1 MHEFYHI
8 EQVLEADESLIQ
20 SLANLILDSVKNG
33 ASIGFMD
40 DMTEEDAIQFWTK
53 VLDKVAP
60 HKIILLIA
68 RETSSQHVIG
78 TVQLQIDLPKNQ
90 IHRADVAKMMVHS
103 EYRRKGIA
111 EQLLVEI
118 EKIALAQNRHI
129 LVLDTVTGSTAQKL
143 YQKCGWIEAG
153 NIPDYAMLPNG
164 ELCSTTYFY
173 KNLFKTNEN

>member
-1 MHEFYHI
+1 MHELYFI
-8 EQVLEADESLIQ
+8 EQASPKEKDLIQ
-20 SLANLILDSVKNG
+20 GLSDLVLDTVKRG

-40 DMTEEDAIQFWTK
+40 DINKEDAIQFWTQ
-53 VLDKVAP
+53 VLDKVTQEKAV
-60 HKIILLIA
+60 LLIA
-68 RETSSQHVIG
+68 RETSTQQIIG

-103 EYRRKGIA
+103 EHRRKGIA

-129 LVLDTVTGSTAQKL
+129 LVLDTVTGSPAQSL
-143 YQKCGWIEAG
+143 YQKCGWIEVG
-153 NIPDYAMLPNG
+153 DIPDYAMLPNG

-173 KNLFKTNEN
+173 KELRPNHL